1 MALTGRAGLLAAL
14 AAIVVLLAP
23 EPGLV
28 VLAAAL
34 VLAALVTAD
43 LLLAG
48 GVRGLRFHRDGD
60 RRVRLGQSLVI
71 GLVVDNPGPR
81 RLRGVLRD
89 AWQPS
94 AGAAPRRQALD
105 VPPGERR
112 RLVTTLT
119 PVRRGDREAVAVT
132 VRSVGP
138 LGLAAR
144 QRTFE
149 APWTVRVL
157 PPFLSRRHLPA
168 RLARLRELDGRHP
181 ALVRGQGTEFDS
193 LREYVVGDDVRSI
206 DWRASARRSDVVV
219 RTWRPERDR
228 RVLIVLD
235 TGRTSAGRIGTAPPG
250 FGPGFAPDSGAPG
263 SEADAGPGPGRG
275 RGAGSGPGP
284 ARGQRAGSGAGSGA
298 AGWPRLDWSMD
309 AALLLAALAAR
320 AGDRVD
326 FLAYDR
332 AVRAQVS
339 GASRTEL
346 LSSMVNAMAPI
357 EAELVESDAAGMAAA
372 VLSRARRRCLVVLL
386 TDLNTAAMEEGLL
399 PVLPRLS
406 ARHLVLVAAVADPR
420 VAEMA
425 AGRGTAEAVYDAAAA
440 ERLRGERR
448 EVTAT
453 LRRQGVEVV
462 DALPEDIAPA
472 LADAYLA
479 LKAAGRL

>member
-14 AAIVVLLAP
+14 AAVVVLLAP

-34 VLAALVTAD
+34 VLAVLVTAD

-48 GVRGLRFHRDGD
+48 AVRGLRFQRDGE
-60 RRVRLGQSLVI
+60 RRVRLGQSAAI
-71 GLVVDNPGPR
+71 GLVVDNPGR
-81 RLRGVLRD
+81 RRVRGVLRD

-94 AGAAPRRQALD
+94 AGATPRRVTLD
-105 VPPGERR
+105 VPSRERR

-119 PVRRGDREAVAVT
+119 PARRGDREAVAVT

-144 QRTFE
+144 QRTFHV
-149 APWTVRVL
+149 PWTVRVL
-157 PPFLSRRHLPA
+157 PPFLSRRHLPS

-235 TGRTSAGRIGTAPPG
+235 TGRTSAGRVGVAPVP
-250 FGPGFAPDSGAPG
+250 SGAQG
-263 SEADAGPGPGRG
+263 DGP
-275 RGAGSGPGP
+275 S
-284 ARGQRAGSGAGSGA
+284 
-298 AGWPRLDWSMD
+298 GWPRLDWSMD

-346 LSSMVNAMAPI
+346 LSSLVEVMASI
-357 EAELVESDAAGMAAA
+357 EAELVEADAAGMVAA

-386 TDLNTAAMEEGLL
+386 TDLNAAAMEEGLL
-399 PVLPRLS
+399 PVLPSLS
-406 ARHLVLVAAVADPR
+406 SRHMVLVASVADPR
-420 VAEMA
+420 VAGMA

-448 EVTAT
+448 EITAV
-453 LRRQGVEVV
+453 LRRHGVEVV
-462 DALPEDIAPA
+462 DALPEDVAPA

>member
-34 VLAALVTAD
+34 VLTVLVAAD

-48 GVRGLRFHRDGD
+48 AVRGLRFQRDGE
-60 RRVRLGQSLVI
+60 RRVRLGQSAAI

-81 RLRGVLRD
+81 RVRGVLRD

-94 AGAAPRRQALD
+94 AGAAVRRVTLD
-105 VPPGERR
+105 VPARQRR

-119 PVRRGDREAVAVT
+119 PTRRGDREAVAVT

-144 QRTFE
+144 QRTFHV
-149 APWTVRVL
+149 PWTVRVL

-235 TGRTSAGRIGTAPPG
+235 TGRTSAGRVGVAPVG
-250 FGPGFAPDSGAPG
+250 GDRLS
-263 SEADAGPGPGRG
+263 
-275 RGAGSGPGP
+275 
-284 ARGQRAGSGAGSGA
+284 
-298 AGWPRLDWSMD
+298 GWPRLDWSMD

-346 LSSMVNAMAPI
+346 LSSLVDAMAPI
-357 EAELVESDAAGMAAA
+357 EAELVEADAAGMVAA

-386 TDLNTAAMEEGLL
+386 TDLNATAMEEGLL
-399 PVLPRLS
+399 PVLPGLS
-406 ARHLVLVAAVADPR
+406 SRHMVLVASVADPR
-420 VAEMA
+420 VAGMA

-448 EVTAT
+448 EITAV
-453 LRRQGVEVV
+453 LRRHGVEVV
-462 DALPEDIAPA
+462 DALPEDVAPA